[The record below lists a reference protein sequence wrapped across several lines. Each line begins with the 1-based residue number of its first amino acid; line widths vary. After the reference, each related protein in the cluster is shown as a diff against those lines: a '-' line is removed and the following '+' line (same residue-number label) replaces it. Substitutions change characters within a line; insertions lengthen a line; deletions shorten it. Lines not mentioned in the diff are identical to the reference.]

1 MHILLISPDLMIS
14 SRIAPLA
21 AAAGATVAAVGSAD
35 ATAAPG
41 PYDLVLLDLQT
52 PAADTATLVAKAR
65 EMLAAVQK
73 AAPPIVAFG
82 PHVATQRLDDA
93 KAAGAAEAI
102 SRGGL
107 LGGFQAV
114 LARHRTG
121 LREE

>member
-1 MHILLISPDLMIS
+1 MRILLISPDLMIS
-14 SRIAPLA
+14 SRIDPLA
-21 AAAGATVAAVGSAD
+21 AAAGARVTTLRSPEAIPES
-35 ATAAPG
+35 G

-52 PAADTATLVAKAR
+52 TSADAATLVAKTR
-65 EMLAAVQK
+65 EMLAAIQDT
-73 AAPPIVAFG
+73 PPPTVAFG

-93 KAAGAAEAI
+93 KAAGAAEVI

-121 LREE
+121 LHEE